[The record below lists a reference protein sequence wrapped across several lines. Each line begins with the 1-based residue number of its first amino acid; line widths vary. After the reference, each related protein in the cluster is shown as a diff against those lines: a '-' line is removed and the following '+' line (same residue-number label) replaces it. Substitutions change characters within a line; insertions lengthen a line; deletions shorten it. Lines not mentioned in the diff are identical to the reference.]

1 MCPWSGSTLIRYTW
15 NLKMSYWWTSFLST
29 MVFVT
34 PWPWLPLDPSEP
46 FCTHFISKH
55 YPPFSIGTVLLVHL
69 LRCTTM
75 AMALSNKDVHQCLR
89 RSSVHK
95 HLAFGNSPNSVLPLL
110 YSNLKLRYRYFP
122 SLICCF
128 MNSVKHIS
136 AGWRLCSAAWG
147 NTIGSAWDSTPRT
160 CAELLLS

>member
-1 MCPWSGSTLIRYTW
+1 MLRRCKLTSEMCPWSGSTLIRYPLD
-15 NLKMSYWWTSFLST
+15 LKMSDWWTSLLSI

-46 FCTHFISKH
+46 ICTHFTNKH
-55 YPPFSIGTVLLVHL
+55 FPSFLIGTVLLVHL

-75 AMALSNKDVHQCLR
+75 AMALSNKDLHRCHR

-95 HLAFGNSPNSVLPLL
+95 HLAFGNSLNSVLLLL
-110 YSNLKLRYRYFP
+110 YSNLKLRYRYFL

-128 MNSVKHIS
+128 INSLQSIYLQVDES
-136 AGWRLCSAAWG
+136 VQQPEA
-147 NTIGSAWDSTPRT
+147 TQ
-160 CAELLLS
+160 

>member
-46 FCTHFISKH
+46 FCTRFTSSHS
-55 YPPFSIGTVLLVHL
+55 SLGTVSLVHL

-75 AMALSNKDVHQCLR
+75 AMALSNKDVHQCHHP
-89 RSSVHK
+89 SSVLR
-95 HLAFGNSPNSVLPLL
+95 HLAFGNSLNSVLLL
-110 YSNLKLRYRYFP
+110 LFSNLKLRYRYLL
-122 SLICCF
+122 SLICWIY
-128 MNSVKHIS
+128 KLS
-136 AGWRLCSAAWG
+136 AGWRVCSAAWS
-147 NTIGSAWDSTPRT
+147 NTIRPAWDSSSRT
-160 CAELLLS
+160 GAELLLS